1 MHLVRRTLAHDLE
14 APAEPQAAEG
24 RLLLSDWHDLI
35 SSVIQV
41 RDDRRGIDPEKNLRK
56 ARANDL
62 VAHDAA
68 LNQADRLNLIFKPA
82 LSAARQISDLSRR
95 GVGLLDVAA
104 LAARV
109 HEGRESA
116 RQTLALPSP
125 THHSTHATH

>member
-1 MHLVRRTLAHDLE
+1 MHLVRSALTHDL
-14 APAEPQAAEG
+14 ATPAEPQAAEG
-24 RLLLSDWHDLI
+24 RLLLSDWHDL
-35 SSVIQV
+35 SSRVIQV

-56 ARANDL
+56 ACENGL

-68 LNQADRLNLIFKPA
+68 LGQADRLTFTFEPA
-82 LSAARQISDLSRR
+82 LSAASQISDFSGR

-109 HEGRESA
+109 HEGREFA

-125 THHSTHATH
+125 THHATHATH